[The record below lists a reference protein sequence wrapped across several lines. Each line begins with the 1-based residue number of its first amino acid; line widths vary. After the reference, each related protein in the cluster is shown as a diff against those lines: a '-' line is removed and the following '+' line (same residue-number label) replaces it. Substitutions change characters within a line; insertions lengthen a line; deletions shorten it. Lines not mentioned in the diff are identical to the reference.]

1 MNKTIKD
8 WFAGEPE
15 PRRTKLLHYLETIPV
30 NNFGADAMAN
40 SIWDAIDKGFMW
52 TNTIEKGNYWDNIY
66 TTRTWPLELQPIEKP
81 TEWIPEVGEWAYVM
95 QSGAYDD
102 RLNKAIKVVFK
113 IAQVRESTNVGK
125 RVYLRE
131 EYGSATGINKDY
143 CRKAT
148 SLEIPIEES
157 INLPVFENES
167 WCVKVTEDNI
177 DVVKKFMG
185 IARTYTFTIGAYY
198 GIKKDDSRDALSKTC
213 DYKQK
218 FNNLLTTA
226 EFYAEINHI
235 TTPNIPNVQ
244 HVTRVESPTDT
255 FKFNV
260 GDKVKVV
267 EGGWGCQSMYI
278 GKKVVI
284 VKKLKY
290 LERCHYI
297 VEPQIGNF
305 LYGESIDEKAFEL
318 YTEPIVNT
326 DNDNWC
332 IQNTTLTKDFIEL
345 FLSYVASINNDNY
358 KGSQLNGYY
367 GIQNNKTHCSSYSFG
382 KTITLEEL
390 IVKIDVFKKI
400 YALKDIMEI
409 KRPYIINTV
418 SLYDGIPNA
427 SLKKPK
433 NNTDI
438 DNVQS
443 VSLNLRTKKTKL
455 FKY

>member
-1 MNKTIKD
+1 MEKTIKQ
-8 WFAGEPE
+8 WFEGEPE
-15 PRRTKLLHYLETIPV
+15 PRRTKLLHYLETIPFITSSKTKV
-30 NNFGADAMAN
+30 ETD
-40 SIWDAIDKGFMW
+40 IWNAIGTGFVW
-52 TNTIEKGNYWDNIY
+52 LNTVEKNDYWRNIFE
-66 TTRTWPLELQPIEKP
+66 TKRWPLELQEMEKP
-81 TEWIPEVGEWAYVM
+81 TEWIPIVGEWAYVM
-95 QSGAYDD
+95 QTGTGDHRRYK
-102 RLNKAIKVVFK
+102 NINVVFEIK
-113 IAQVRESTNVGK
+113 EIENDI
-125 RVYLRE
+125 YLRQ
-131 EYGSATGINKDY
+131 EYGWATGINKDY

-148 SLEIPIEES
+148 LSEIALEAYIKP
-157 INLPVFENES
+157 PVPTKPEDNS

-198 GIKKDDSRDALSKTC
+198 GIKKDGSFDALSKTC